1 MLAGRHSAI
10 SWVRCND
17 IGAGIKCNR
26 RLYSY
31 ILERRRTTGEP
42 VSLIAIDVPPDWST
56 FARIGELLRVATV
69 RDCDHAYCPKY
80 VRVAVL
86 VTCLAFSHTSIRHQ
100 RLAISGNSTEAAS
113 ILAGSMSASVIRI
126 LQGQQLLQAYNYIA

>member
-17 IGAGIKCNR
+17 IGVGIKCNR

-31 ILERRRTTGEP
+31 ILERRRTTGERA
-42 VSLIAIDVPPDWST
+42 SLIAIDVPPDRST
-56 FARIGELLRVATV
+56 FASIGELFGVATV
-69 RDCDHAYCPKY
+69 RDCDHAYRPKY
-80 VRVAVL
+80 VR

-100 RLAISGNSTEAAS
+100 GLAISGNSTEAAS

-126 LQGQQLLQAYNYIA
+126 LQGQQLLRAYNYIA